1 MHRILV
7 EAEKH
12 KPKRSVW
19 PSLQC
24 LVTNIWKHYWIRQLI
39 LLLGNFGSY

>member
-1 MHRILV
+1 MHRIIV

-12 KPKRSVW
+12 KPKRSMW

-24 LVTNIWKHYWIRQLI
+24 LVTKHMET
-39 LLLGNFGSY
+39 LLNQTVDFTSRKFWSL